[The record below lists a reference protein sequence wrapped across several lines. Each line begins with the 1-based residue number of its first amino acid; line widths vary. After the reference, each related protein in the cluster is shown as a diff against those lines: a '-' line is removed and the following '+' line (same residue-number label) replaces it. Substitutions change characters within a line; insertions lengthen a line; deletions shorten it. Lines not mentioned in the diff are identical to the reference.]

1 MKIGIGY
8 LQSMNADMEDRDVLN
23 RNYLEELSRRC
34 GHTLE
39 IVQPEALKE
48 EAMTVVF
55 VGGGGTEGRFL
66 KLEPYLKEP
75 IFLLTSGENNS
86 LAASME
92 ILSYLRQKGV
102 QAEILHGDLDDMAA
116 RLSDLVQV
124 FKVEKELQGLRL
136 GSVGD
141 PSDWLI
147 SSHVDADQVREKTG
161 I

>member
-23 RNYLEELSRRC
+23 RNYLQELSKRC

-39 IVQPEALKE
+39 IVPAEALKD

-66 KLEPYLKEP
+66 KLEPYLKAP
-75 IFLLTSGENNS
+75 VFLLTSGENNS

-102 QAEILHGDLDDMAA
+102 QAEILHGDLDDTAA
-116 RLSDLVQV
+116 RLADLVQV
-124 FKVEKELQGLRL
+124 IQSQAGAAGAALGQRRANLQ
-136 GSVGD
+136 
-141 PSDWLI
+141 
-147 SSHVDADQVREKTG
+147 TG
-161 I
+161 